1 MFRQIF
7 QNDDTIVFH
16 ELLPLNND
24 NVRICVVYTVG
35 MADQKEISKGL
46 ISAVLNS
53 PEGSLNRENMVNSLK
68 KQIISCGNI
77 EINSDVDK
85 IVGSILYGDTLI
97 IADNCPEALIVDLKG
112 LKLRDISEPLSEN
125 VVRGPRDAFTE
136 SLIINTSLI
145 RRRVNNPNLKF
156 RFDFLGTQTK
166 TRICICHINGLSN
179 DKILQEVNDRI
190 KNIRLDA
197 VLESGYIEE
206 IIRDHPLSLFST
218 VGHTERPDK
227 LVSGLLEGRI
237 AIIVDGTP
245 IALTVPFLF
254 SEYFQSSED
263 YYNDFISGSVNR
275 LLRWG
280 AFFLSTSIPAIYVAL
295 TSFRKEIIPTP
306 LLLTISASRV
316 DVPFPTIIEM
326 FIMVVVFEILREGG
340 SRLPVAVGSTISFV
354 GAVVIGDAAVNAK
367 FVSAPIVIIVAVTG
381 LSNFLIP
388 KLMSSLSIVRIILL
402 LFSGVIGFYG
412 YLFGA
417 ICLFIHLL
425 SMNSFGVP
433 YMLSISSL
441 NAFEAKDT
449 GIRVPWWV
457 LRFRAKKQ
465 SQIDAGEANE
475 EKS

>member
-1 MFRQIF
+1 MFKEIF
-7 QNDDTIVFH
+7 QNDDTVVFH
-16 ELLPLNND
+16 ELLPPNNG
-24 NVRICVVYTVG
+24 NIRICVVYAVG
-35 MADQKEISKGL
+35 MADQKEISNGL
-46 ISAVLNS
+46 ISAILNS
-53 PEGSLNRENMVNSLK
+53 PEGSLNRKNTVNTLK
-68 KQIISCGNI
+68 KQIIHCGNI
-77 EINSDVDK
+77 DIISDIDK

-97 IADNCPEALIVDLKG
+97 IAEDCPAALIVDSKG
-112 LKLRDISEPLSEN
+112 WKSRNISEPLSEN
-125 VVRGPRDAFTE
+125 VVRGPRDSFTE

-156 RFDFLGTQTK
+156 SFGFVGTQTRTK
-166 TRICICHINGLSN
+166 ICICHISGLSSK
-179 DKILQEVNDRI
+179 KILQEVNDRI

-206 IIRDHPLSLFST
+206 LIRDHPLSLFST

-227 LVSGLLEGRI
+227 LVAGLLEGRI
-237 AIIVDGTP
+237 AIIADGTP
-245 IALTVPFLF
+245 IVLTVPFLF

-263 YYNDFISGSVNR
+263 YYNDFISGSINR
-275 LLRWG
+275 LLRWA
-280 AFFLSTSIPAIYVAL
+280 AFFLSTSIPGIYVAL

-316 DVPFPTIIEM
+316 DVPFPTIIET

-388 KLMSSLSIVRIILL
+388 KLMNSLSIVRVIFILL
-402 LFSGVIGFYG
+402 AGVIGFYG
-412 YLFGA
+412 YLFGL

-425 SMNSFGVP
+425 SMRSFGVP
-433 YMLSISSL
+433 YMLNISGL
-441 NAFEAKDT
+441 NAFDAKDT

-457 LRFRAKKQ
+457 LRFR
-465 SQIDAGEANE
+465 S
-475 EKS
+475 EKTVSNRSGRSK